1 MGVTRDLCEEVL
13 FKYYAEAE
21 HVDSVYIAMCIL
33 NGLLTFTA
41 IFGNA
46 AIIFALQKA
55 SSIPTTAKILMQ
67 SLAVTDLSSG
77 FFTHPLYIAVVARI
91 RQSHECKHVQE
102 VLMAFFVISA
112 VLVSVSLQTVTL
124 IGIDRFLSITL
135 HLRYNQLVTPK
146 RIIAVVA
153 SAWVFSLSIVFVV
166 VFIEIRVGEI
176 MLLVFCYVGMLS
188 LCIANFKVYS
198 VARRHQAI
206 IQSQAQVTAHH
217 LSNTTNSARNV
228 NLAVKV
234 LYVFVVFLFC
244 NLPYF
249 IILTVLLISGPNV
262 VLQGAIQFSTVL
274 VMLNSS
280 LNPVVFG
287 LKMKEIRQII
297 KRELKMLFHST

>member
-1 MGVTRDLCEEVL
+1 MGVTHDLCEEVL
-13 FKYYAEAE
+13 FKFYAKAE

-146 RIIAVVA
+146 RIIGVVA

-176 MLLVFCYVGMLS
+176 MLLVFSYVAMLS
-188 LCIANFKVYS
+188 LCIVNFKVYS

>member
-13 FKYYAEAE
+13 FKFYAKAE

-102 VLMAFFVISA
+102 VLMAFFVIST

-166 VFIEIRVGEI
+166 VFIEIRVGAI
-176 MLLVFCYVGMLS
+176 VLLVFCYVGMLS

-217 LSNTTNSARNV
+217 LSDTTNSARNV